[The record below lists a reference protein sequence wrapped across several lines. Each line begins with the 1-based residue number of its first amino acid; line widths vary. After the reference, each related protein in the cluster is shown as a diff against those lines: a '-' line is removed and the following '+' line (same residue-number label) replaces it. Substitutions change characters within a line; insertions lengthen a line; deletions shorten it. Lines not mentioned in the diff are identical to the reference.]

1 MRTDDAFNILAL
13 DGGGIR
19 GVYGAHILARLE
31 DTLSAPVRERF
42 DLIAGTSTGSI
53 VAGAASMN
61 IPMENLV
68 DLFESQADRI
78 FSRRWFSLFPFL
90 GSRYSTHP
98 LDQVIGEYV
107 PEVTMGEVPTPLMIT
122 SSDISTGG
130 VHVFKS
136 RYLKELGEPY
146 MRDGQVRLR
155 DAILASCAA
164 PLYFN
169 PRQVGEYLLADG
181 GLWANNPAIIAVTE
195 AMSKFRRPLDKIRV
209 LSVGTGRAASFY
221 TRRGAWGLL
230 TGWGGPKL
238 VSYVLGL
245 QSQAS
250 TNMAKLL
257 LGDRHLRLDPEIKS
271 WKLDD
276 IKSLESLKALAD
288 RDFTHYSK
296 AILANLEDSE

>member
-19 GVYGAHILARLE
+19 GIYAAHVLARLE
-31 DTLSAPVRERF
+31 DTLGVPVRERF

-53 VAGAASMN
+53 LAGAASMS
-61 IPMENLV
+61 IPMKTLV
-68 DLFESQADRI
+68 SLFESQAGRI
-78 FSRRWFSLFPFL
+78 FKRRMFSFSPFIR
-90 GSRYSTHP
+90 SRYPTDP
-98 LDQVIGEYV
+98 LDGVIAEYV

-122 SSDISTGG
+122 SSDVSTGG

-136 RYLKELGEPY
+136 RYLEDLGEPY
-146 MRDGQVRLR
+146 LRDGEVRLR

-164 PLYFN
+164 PTYFN

-181 GLWANNPAIIAVTE
+181 GLWANNPTIIAVTE
-195 AMSKFRRPLDKIRV
+195 AISKFRQTLGKIRV
-209 LSVGTGRAASFY
+209 LSVGTGRTANFY

-238 VSYVLGL
+238 VTYVLGL

-257 LGDRHLRLDPEIKS
+257 LGDRHVRLDPEIKS

-276 IKSLESLKALAD
+276 IKHMESLKVLAD

-296 AILANLEDSE
+296 AILANLERIR